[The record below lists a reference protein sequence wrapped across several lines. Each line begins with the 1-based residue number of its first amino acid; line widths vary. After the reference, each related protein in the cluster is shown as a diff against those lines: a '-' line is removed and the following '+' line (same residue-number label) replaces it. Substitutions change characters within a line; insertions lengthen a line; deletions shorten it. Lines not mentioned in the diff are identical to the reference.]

1 MLKCSKLH
9 DHDRDRY
16 IIPTYF
22 TTEYASIK
30 YKNILEVQT
39 FVID

>member
-16 IIPTYF
+16 IPTYF